1 MTFASWPTGAEGA
14 RDGGKPPFTLLSVD
28 DTMVVPLLSWRQ
40 GASSRELLVLR
51 ADDMELDP
59 VQQRVLADRAGV
71 SGPRAK
77 GFPVLLAR
85 ATHVGRV
92 MEANAS
98 SPNESI
104 SMYTGPSG

>member
-1 MTFASWPTGAEGA
+1 
-14 RDGGKPPFTLLSVD
+14 LSVD
-28 DTMVVPLLSWRQ
+28 DTMVVPLLSWRE

-85 ATHVGRV
+85 ATYVGRV
-92 MEANAS
+92 MEAKGS